1 MIQNLPGGRLTGR
14 ASAML
19 CLAYTNQKLQPAG
32 QKLSAC
38 GAEPRGCTITA
49 RRAGEAH
56 TLFKKIFVRQL
67 RRAVIFL
74 QMAFDYTSRKWKTK
88 RLQILRRDKYQC
100 QDCRRY
106 GRIREAAEVHHIKH
120 ADEYPELV
128 WDSSNLVSLCHACHN
143 ARHPEKAK
151 AARERRERK

>member
-1 MIQNLPGGRLTGR
+1 MLAGQSREAAQSLPGGPEKLTHF
-14 ASAML
+14 L
-19 CLAYTNQKLQPAG
+19 
-32 QKLSAC
+32 
-38 GAEPRGCTITA
+38 
-49 RRAGEAH
+49 
-56 TLFKKIFVRQL
+56 KIFVRQF

-74 QMAFDYTSRKWKTK
+74 QMTFDYTSRKWKAK

-151 AARERRERK
+151 ATRERRERK

>member
-1 MIQNLPGGRLTGR
+1 
-14 ASAML
+14 
-19 CLAYTNQKLQPAG
+19 
-32 QKLSAC
+32 
-38 GAEPRGCTITA
+38 
-49 RRAGEAH
+49 
-56 TLFKKIFVRQL
+56 
-67 RRAVIFL
+67 
-74 QMAFDYTSRKWKTK
+74 MAFDYTSRKWKGK

-106 GRIREAAEVHHIKH
+106 GRIREATEVHHIKH